1 VGREPGRGAGCQ
13 AEGAQDKAEERFERA
28 EARYTSTLERFS
40 PAVGAKR
47 GRGDELDMRDP
58 KRAARTGLEKR
69 LARMWQAM
77 QNAEVRPGRVEVPG
91 EASSDYAYIELPV
104 GAPFVAGGKNY
115 GSKLLVRPVYATVF
129 DEWWGRARDDETRGE
144 ILIGTPGIGKST
156 FLLYAL
162 FRLSKMIGDGV
173 ERVVYQ
179 YTLFEGDTVVCHPT
193 LKEKVLGEI
202 GNSDTVYLVDGS
214 KKGDV
219 NSSEGPFFVASSPN
233 KEVWKRVVKDEHTQ
247 PRCAPVCT
255 LGEMLAIRELCFA
268 DTVSVGRASR
278 RAAAAARL
286 ARSKEVGRP
295 SLFVWPAPHEEAEIR
310 AAGAASGN
318 TDASF
323 CHWSHEA
330 GEAFLCTMRLE
341 MYSAAPPVHLSAAP
355 RLLDTNGCG
364 TTNDCARLGMRMNT
378 STVLFG
384 TSTHRC
390 FPPSL

>member
-1 VGREPGRGAGCQ
+1 MGREPGRGAGCQ

-179 YTLFEGDTVVCHPT
+179 YTN
-193 LKEKVLGEI
+193 GERPC
-202 GNSDTVYLVDGS
+202 S
-214 KKGDV
+214 
-219 NSSEGPFFVASSPN
+219 
-233 KEVWKRVVKDEHTQ
+233 RVT
-247 PRCAPVCT
+247 RWYAT
-255 LGEMLAIRELCFA
+255 R
-268 DTVSVGRASR
+268 RSR
-278 RAAAAARL
+278 RRCS
-286 ARSKEVGRP
+286 ARSATRTR
-295 SLFVWPAPHEEAEIR
+295 STLWTARRR
-310 AAGAASGN
+310 A
-318 TDASF
+318 T
-323 CHWSHEA
+323 
-330 GEAFLCTMRLE
+330 
-341 MYSAAPPVHLSAAP
+341 
-355 RLLDTNGCG
+355 
-364 TTNDCARLGMRMNT
+364 
-378 STVLFG
+378 
-384 TSTHRC
+384 
-390 FPPSL
+390 